1 MSWKI
6 LYCKE
11 FNNFCKKDI
20 TEFINLKYK
29 NQKMGIRKIK
39 NQIGK
44 KIKNL
49 RIENDLS
56 QEQLAEFVGMS
67 REHISCLE
75 RGKNLVTIE
84 SLYKI
89 SEYFKIDIRDFF

>member
-1 MSWKI
+1 
-6 LYCKE
+6 
-11 FNNFCKKDI
+11 
-20 TEFINLKYK
+20 
-29 NQKMGIRKIK
+29 MGIRKIK

-56 QEQLAEFVGMS
+56 QEQLAEYIGMS

-89 SEYFKIDIRDFF
+89 SEYFKIDIKDFF

>member
-1 MSWKI
+1 
-6 LYCKE
+6 
-11 FNNFCKKDI
+11 
-20 TEFINLKYK
+20 
-29 NQKMGIRKIK
+29 MGIRKIK

-89 SEYFKIDIRDFF
+89 SEYFKIDIKDFF

>member
-1 MSWKI
+1 
-6 LYCKE
+6 
-11 FNNFCKKDI
+11 
-20 TEFINLKYK
+20 
-29 NQKMGIRKIK
+29 MGIRKIK